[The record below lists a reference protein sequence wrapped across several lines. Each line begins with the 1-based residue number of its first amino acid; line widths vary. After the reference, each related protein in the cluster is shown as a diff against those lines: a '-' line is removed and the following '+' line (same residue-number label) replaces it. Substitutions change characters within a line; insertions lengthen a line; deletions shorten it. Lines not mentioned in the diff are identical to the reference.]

1 MEKSNRPV
9 LNKTKPSSLS
19 NELRL
24 KLKKILQNRPNMTE
38 SASFGGNQGSY
49 SKLNRFLNIKSNPK
63 ETIKTLPKRKFTKKK
78 GRKGR
83 KGKLSRKMK
92 RGKKRPKNVPFT
104 ARKTRSL
111 RSDFEALL
119 ARSNIATSNLMKRK
133 YILSP
138 KLQHLL
144 HPGTKTT
151 HRTNFDDLMSSAQT
165 KNKMY
170 TTSNNNIRKSNN
182 YDSVHTHSQFKPNK
196 HTKFKKVRKQKMQSK
211 IKRKKLKQKRRKT
224 APRPAVTTPSR
235 SKPTTV
241 KPKTSGISSE
251 STRTKDRIR
260 TRITRPIT
268 RKSTLS
274 IRPFT
279 RRSTP
284 SIRPS
289 TRRSTRVTRSSTRRS
304 KRISRPTTARKRVTR
319 KKFKRRT
326 TTRKPSRKKIPASNL
341 PGLSQFLHRIPKKM
355 KFKKK
360 LKIPGSK
367 ETG

>member
-165 KNKMY
+165 KNTMY

-211 IKRKKLKQKRRKT
+211 IKRKKPKQKRRKT
-224 APRPAVTTPSR
+224 TPRPAVTTPSR

-251 STRTKDRIR
+251 STRTKDRIS

-274 IRPFT
+274 IRPSN
-279 RRSTP
+279 RRSTGVT
-284 SIRPS
+284 RPS
-289 TRRSTRVTRSSTRRS
+289 TRRST
-304 KRISRPTTARKRVTR
+304 RISRPTTARKRVTR
-319 KKFKRRT
+319 KKLKRR